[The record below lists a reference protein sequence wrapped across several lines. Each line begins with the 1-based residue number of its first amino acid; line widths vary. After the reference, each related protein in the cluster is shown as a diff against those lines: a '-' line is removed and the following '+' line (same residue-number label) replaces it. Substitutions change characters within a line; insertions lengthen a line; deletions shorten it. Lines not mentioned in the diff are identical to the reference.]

1 MIKLP
6 SAWNKTNKFCLVKKI
21 MFQKSEGFVSL
32 SCVVFNI
39 ISQNY
44 KIIFLVKIRY
54 KGNRIVDIKV
64 TLFFILIWPKFDKHD
79 ELTIKYFYY
88 FFPVVLIFKY
98 CISLEPTA
106 YIFEPKSATWFKFW
120 YNSLRLSQGIGV
132 LTLFIYCFSLII
144 NRLCTIMTYHNL
156 CEEILVNLGFK
167 VCPILL
173 WNWRPVS
180 WKQAASRFGRTA
192 DMFIFL
198 LASLQMAD
206 LPKIKTNSENLFD
219 MRLQNICLILWS
231 LAFGIGCYVS
241 LLSVG
246 HQTYF
251 CKKDFLAKNDMK
263 KNLGI
268 TFLAPSCGL
277 TSVVGSWW

>member
-1 MIKLP
+1 
-6 SAWNKTNKFCLVKKI
+6 
-21 MFQKSEGFVSL
+21 
-32 SCVVFNI
+32 
-39 ISQNY
+39 
-44 KIIFLVKIRY
+44 
-54 KGNRIVDIKV
+54 
-64 TLFFILIWPKFDKHD
+64 
-79 ELTIKYFYY
+79 
-88 FFPVVLIFKY
+88 
-98 CISLEPTA
+98 
-106 YIFEPKSATWFKFW
+106 
-120 YNSLRLSQGIGV
+120 
-132 LTLFIYCFSLII
+132 
-144 NRLCTIMTYHNL
+144 MTYHNL

-173 WNWRPVS
+173 WNWRPV
-180 WKQAASRFGRTA
+180 
-192 DMFIFL
+192 L

-277 TSVVGSWW
+277 TSVVGAW

>member
-1 MIKLP
+1 
-6 SAWNKTNKFCLVKKI
+6 

-198 LASLQMAD
+198 LARLQMAD

-277 TSVVGSWW
+277 TSVVGAWW